1 MTAASMSGTDVP
13 AARKVS
19 PMITSGTP
27 RVAPIVSTP
36 GGRGVRQAG
45 RKVEV
50 IVVVVRRGGREVVV
64 VVVAGREGG
73 RSRTGRNIKW
83 CCIRGIGTL
92 VVVVAVV
99 VVVVVDK
106 IGTSNGGG

>member
-13 AARKVS
+13 AARNVS

-36 GGRGVRQAG
+36 GGRGGRQAG
-45 RKVEV
+45 REVEV

-64 VVVAGREGG
+64 VVADRQGG
-73 RSRTGRNIKW
+73 RSR
-83 CCIRGIGTL
+83 
-92 VVVVAVV
+92 
-99 VVVVVDK
+99 
-106 IGTSNGGG
+106 